1 MTDTGWQVRRADL
14 SDLPGLVSL
23 ELACFAI
30 PWSEDSLRHDLE
42 NNPSARYLVATRPG
56 GGLAG
61 YAACWVVTDEG
72 QVTNI
77 SVMPEFRR
85 HGLGRQLLEAL
96 IRMAVNENLHQL
108 VLEVRTGNTAARRL
122 YESCGFQPVGLRRG
136 YYEDNGEDAIIM
148 LKKLS

>member
-1 MTDTGWQVRRADL
+1 MTETGWQIRRAVL
-14 SDLPGLVSL
+14 ADLPGLAAL

-42 NNPSARYLVATRPG
+42 DNPAARYLVADRPG
-56 GGLAG
+56 GGLGG
-61 YAACWVVTDEG
+61 YAACWAVMDEG

-85 HGLGRQLLEAL
+85 HGLGRLLLEEL
-96 IRMAVNENLHQL
+96 IRLAANENLHQL
-108 VLEVRTGNTAARRL
+108 VLEVRTGNIAARRL
-122 YESCGFQPVGLRRG
+122 YESCGFQSVGLRRG